1 MASQG
6 DGMIKGQIHL
16 DLDGMICITR
26 WLFLSVAL
34 LVALVSVQTS
44 QLTNLPV
51 IVYLIMGGVAYNLLA
66 TLLVYLK
73 MYPDYVAA
81 GSIALDVLLTW
92 GLFWAYRSTDSVLFF
107 FCFLPAISA
116 AIRFDVGWG
125 LLTAAAVSIGYG
137 LSALFAGSQVS
148 RWVIPAVGGR
158 ILSVLA
164 ATTVAGLLS
173 DRAKSAERNAITTIY
188 QAEQAELAR
197 LRTASERAKAIY
209 ELAGTLSATL
219 NYQRVLDSVL
229 EISTIGLKEL
239 SSLAGRP
246 ASMVLLFGDHGLY
259 VAASRN
265 LSHGDD
271 HRIIPGESGIVG
283 RVLSTA
289 EPVIAGNLADDPEL
303 SQFAAF
309 RRCRSVICVPLR
321 AGFENYGVV
330 VFASPEQNAYTD
342 EHVEVLTAICN
353 QAVVAIQNAQLYQT
367 LRDERDR
374 IIEIEEEAR
383 KKLARDLHDGPTQS
397 IAAIAMRLNFTRL
410 LLDKEPISA
419 KEELQK
425 LEALAR
431 RTNKEIRTMLFALR
445 PVVLETQGLK
455 AAVEQLVQ
463 KLQETEALP
472 VHLQIEDLGDQLDVN
487 LQAVAFFI
495 TEEAINNA
503 KKHANAHNIW
513 VRMYI
518 RDKYFITEVED
529 DGKGFVVDVEK
540 EAAAQRGS
548 LGLINLQ
555 ERAELVEGQ
564 LAIDSQP
571 GRGTKIRLVVPLKG
585 IS

>member
-1 MASQG
+1 
-6 DGMIKGQIHL
+6 MIKGQIHL

-26 WLFLSVAL
+26 WLFLSVVL
-34 LVALVSVQTS
+34 LVALVSVQTF
-44 QLTNLPV
+44 QLASLPV
-51 IVYLIMGGVAYNLLA
+51 IVYLVMGGVAYNLLA

-73 MYPDYVAA
+73 MYPNYVAA
-81 GSIALDVLLTW
+81 ASIALDVLLAW

-125 LLTAAAVSIGYG
+125 LLTAAAVTIGYG
-137 LSALFAGSQVS
+137 LSALFAGSQAG

-173 DRAKSAERNAITTIY
+173 DRAKSAERNAVTSIY
-188 QAEQAELAR
+188 QAEQAELSR

-229 EISTIGLKEL
+229 EIGTIGLKEL

-259 VAASRN
+259 VATSRN

-271 HRIIPGESGIVG
+271 NRIIPGESGIVG
-283 RVLSTA
+283 HVLSAA

-309 RRCRSVICVPLR
+309 RRCRSAICVPLR

-431 RTNKEIRTMLFALR
+431 RTTKEIRTMLFTLR

-518 RDKYFITEVED
+518 RDRCFITEVED

-540 EAAAQRGS
+540 EAAAKRGS

-564 LAIDSQP
+564 LTIDSQP
-571 GRGTKIRLVVPLKG
+571 GKGTKIRLVVPLKG
-585 IS
+585 VS